1 MRPFQSEKSC
11 SEETLSLIDN
21 HSPFLPEMSTKEERE
36 SMRKRQRSREK
47 RRKKREKEKANRNS
61 NSLKRRLSLRLLGG
75 GGGAGRDGG
84 AGKNQSGDEPS
95 KGSKKDDGIEPTK
108 KRCGNFP

>member
-1 MRPFQSEKSC
+1 MHPFQSEKSC

-61 NSLKRRLSLRLLGG
+61 NSLKRRLSLRLLGSG
-75 GGGAGRDGG
+75 GAGKDGGAGR
-84 AGKNQSGDEPS
+84 NQTGDEPS
-95 KGSKKDDGIEPTK
+95 KGAKKDDGIEPAK